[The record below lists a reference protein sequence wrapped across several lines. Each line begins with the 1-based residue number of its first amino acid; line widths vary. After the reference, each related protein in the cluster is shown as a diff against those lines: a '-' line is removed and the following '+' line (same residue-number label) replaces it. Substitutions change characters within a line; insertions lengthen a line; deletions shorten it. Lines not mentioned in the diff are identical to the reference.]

1 MHRSQ
6 AWNVYPG
13 KTASEMRNTY
23 VSMHEIQWLFMDVFN
38 YYILQLRSER
48 APSAF
53 DKASYFTLACVSV
66 KWERVRLIDRG
77 SVEMM
82 HFPCD
87 CFHSHY
93 SQHRV
98 ISRPLAD
105 TSACACTIPL
115 SHRRVRLPLPQRW
128 SLIARLNQWAK
139 IMDYVHSYQSSLLCE
154 GSHEGHTA
162 AGLFMKE
169 ARGLLEISLT
179 FCLLDVI
186 VLPVKSILGGM
197 CLCCPWLE
205 SAQIKR
211 ERSSDKV
218 LAWPLD
224 EVTSTDTSL
233 LQRFMQLEL
242 SLYQKIKLEQMTFNT
257 HSILFEV
264 MRLQPLYPVG
274 LTVFIHGASAM
285 LYSNQKCLHTSENFW
300 CHY

>member
-48 APSAF
+48 APS

-98 ISRPLAD
+98 ISRPPAD

-186 VLPVKSILGGM
+186 VLPVKKYFGRDVS
-197 CLCCPWLE
+197 
-205 SAQIKR
+205 
-211 ERSSDKV
+211 V
-218 LAWPLD
+218 
-224 EVTSTDTSL
+224 
-233 LQRFMQLEL
+233 L
-242 SLYQKIKLEQMTFNT
+242 SLTRICTDRARAQQWQSVSLTFRWGNVHWHQPVT
-257 HSILFEV
+257 EV
-264 MRLQPLYPVG
+264 YA
-274 LTVFIHGASAM
+274 TGAVTLSK
-285 LYSNQKCLHTSENFW
+285 NQARTNDI
-300 CHY
+300 